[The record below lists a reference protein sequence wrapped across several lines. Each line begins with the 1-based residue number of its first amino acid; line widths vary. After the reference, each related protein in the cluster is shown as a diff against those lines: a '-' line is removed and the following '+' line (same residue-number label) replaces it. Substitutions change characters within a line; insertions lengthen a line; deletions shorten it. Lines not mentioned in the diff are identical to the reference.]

1 MGGVVFSAWSYSF
14 SAVNEGKTIYYNILS
29 GNAEVTYNTGYNS
42 YSGAI
47 IIPATVTNPS
57 TSVTYDVTTIGSSA
71 FKDCVGLT
79 SITIPSSIS
88 KINSGAFAGC
98 LGLSN
103 IIYNA
108 TTCTDPYSAVF
119 SDSEAE
125 RLTITIGDN
134 VTKLPSYLFCNLTN
148 IQSVTIPSSVTSIGT
163 QTFSGCSGLTSITIP
178 SSVTSIGQQA
188 FQNCISLKQINYNA
202 TSCADFTSSS
212 GKQPFNGCTGVNLI
226 VIGDNV
232 TTVPAYAF
240 YGLTSVKTIIIGSSV
255 TTLKSNVF
263 YNCTGL
269 TEIWSIP
276 TTPPN
281 CDGYGQFSYIPN
293 TTKLYVP
300 STSVSSYT
308 SATRWNTANFI
319 NNKTGFTS
327 FTSGDLSSLDNPA
340 TIDAAIT
347 VNSNTAINQSIM
359 INSGSITI
367 NNGYTLTATSTNTIT
382 NPTAANLI
390 IEDGGQII
398 LPEDASVNATVKR
411 SVTGSSKGDA
421 VWEAFASTINN
432 PAIGSTNLITGT
444 YDLYMYD
451 ESADKEWV
459 NYKAHTSYFANLTN
473 SRGYLYRNATTMDI
487 TIEGALNTSDI
498 SDYTL
503 SRSGD
508 PSIIGFNF
516 VGNPY
521 QMDIY
526 KGVAISNTYL
536 ETGYYVLDGGAWS
549 VRDDDVA
556 IAPGAG
562 ILVQANSTGDGK
574 KLDVTYTN
582 ASAKANHDNIM
593 FTVANSEYSDI
604 AYAMF
609 DEGHGLNKI
618 SHRNQDVPML
628 YIPQNDEN
636 FAIAMMSDDTKAFD
650 LNFKAMTTGKYTLSC
665 KTKGNFRYLHI
676 IDRLTGEDVDM
687 LLEDEYSFIGSKND
701 NENRFIVRLE
711 YSENPAGFESSTF
724 AWQNGSDII
733 VTGEGELQ
741 VFDVMGRRVST
752 MRVSGETT
760 ITAPS
765 MHGVYIFKLNDK
777 TQKIVVK

>member
-1 MGGVVFSAWSYSF
+1 MIPSSVKALGG
-14 SAVNEGKTIYYNILS
+14 
-29 GNAEVTYNTGYNS
+29 
-42 YSGAI
+42 
-47 IIPATVTNPS
+47 
-57 TSVTYDVTTIGSSA
+57 SA
-71 FKDCVGLT
+71 FSGCTGLT
-79 SITIPSSIS
+79 SI
-88 KINSGAFAGC
+88 
-98 LGLSN
+98 
-103 IIYNA
+103 
-108 TTCTDPYSAVF
+108 V
-119 SDSEAE
+119 
-125 RLTITIGDN
+125 
-134 VTKLPSYLFCNLTN
+134 
-148 IQSVTIPSSVTSIGT
+148 IPSSVTTINT
-163 QTFSGCSGLTSITIP
+163 YAFSG
-178 SSVTSIGQQA
+178 
-188 FQNCISLKQINYNA
+188 
-202 TSCADFTSSS
+202 
-212 GKQPFNGCTGVNLI
+212 
-226 VIGDNV
+226 
-232 TTVPAYAF
+232 
-240 YGLTSVKTIIIGSSV
+240 
-255 TTLKSNVF
+255 
-263 YNCTGL
+263 CTGL
-269 TEIWSIP
+269 TTIVLLSDASIPGYAFSGCTGLKEIWSFKEIEAP
-276 TTPPN
+276 SAQSTSFNSVPKSECTV
-281 CDGYGQFSYIPN
+281 
-293 TTKLYVP
+293 YVP
-300 STSVSSYT
+300 KYSESEYPG
-308 SATRWNTANFI
+308 AANWGGFKDYI
-319 NNKTGFTS
+319 GFTS
-327 FTSGDLSSLDNPA
+327 YTTGDLSSLENPVSIDDDI
-340 TIDAAIT
+340 TIS
-347 VNSNTAINQSIM
+347 SNTTVSQPVLINTGSLT
-359 INSGSITI
+359 INSGSLTFTNSII
-367 NNGYTLTATSTNTIT
+367 NVNASKLVVN
-382 NPTAANLI
+382 
-390 IEDGGQII
+390 DGGQII

-411 SVTGSSKGDA
+411 SVTGSSKGNA

-459 NYKAHTSYFANLTN
+459 NYKAHTSNFANLTN
-473 SRGYLYRNATTMDI
+473 SRGYLYRNAATMDI

-503 SRSGD
+503 SRSGSD
-508 PSIIGFNF
+508 LSIIGFNF

-536 ETGYYVLDGGAWS
+536 ETGYYVLVDGAWS
-549 VRDDDVA
+549 VRNDDVA
-556 IAPGAG
+556 IAPGVG
-562 ILVQANSTGDGK
+562 ILVQANSTGDEK

-593 FTVANSEYSDI
+593 FTVGNSEYSDVT
-604 AYAMF
+604 YAMF

-665 KTKGNFRYLHI
+665 KTKGNFRYLHV